1 MKKKEH
7 VPTPDEI
14 WKILKEVSLS
24 QKETDRRMQESKAE
38 TDRLIRES
46 KAETDRRMQ
55 ESKAET
61 DRLIRE
67 SKAETDRRMQE
78 TKAETDRLIRESKA
92 ETDRLIR
99 ESKAKNDQLIQASK
113 AETERQIEENRLF
126 IKQIDSRWGNH
137 WGDLVEALIE
147 GNFLQLLN
155 ERGIKVTKAT
165 PNYKGLRQNQIK
177 EFDLVATN
185 GQEMVVIETKS
196 SLTKVKVDHFLEV
209 MRHFKEYCSEFS
221 TLTVYGGVACLKST
235 KDTLDYAEKKGL
247 LVLRVSGQNAILEN
261 KESFKPKIFG

>member
-24 QKETDRRMQESKAE
+24 QKETDRRMQETDRRMQENKAE

-46 KAETDRRMQ
+46 KAETDR
-55 ESKAET
+55 
-61 DRLIRE
+61 LIRE
-67 SKAETDRRMQE
+67 SKAETERQ
-78 TKAETDRLIRESKA
+78 KK

-235 KDTLDYAEKKGL
+235 KDTLDYAEQKGL

-261 KESFKPKIFG
+261 KESFKPKVFG

>member
-1 MKKKEH
+1 MKKEH

-24 QKETDRRMQESKAE
+24 QKETDRRMQETDRRMQETDRLIRKSKAE
-38 TDRLIRES
+38 TDRLIREN
-46 KAETDRRMQ
+46 KQEADRRKQEADRRKQEADRHKQETDRRIK
-55 ESKAET
+55 E
-61 DRLIRE
+61 
-67 SKAETDRRMQE
+67 
-78 TKAETDRLIRESKA
+78 
-92 ETDRLIR
+92 
-99 ESKAKNDQLIQASK
+99 NDQLIQASK
-113 AETERQIEENRLF
+113 AETERQIKENRLF

-235 KDTLDYAEKKGL
+235 KDTLDYAEQKGL

-261 KESFKPKIFG
+261 KESFKPKVFG